1 MASVNKIISGA
12 QTGADRAA
20 LDFAIAHGI
29 PHGGYVPKNRKAE
42 DGVIPAKYAVTET
55 RTTSYPYRTR
65 LNVKESD
72 GTVIFTNGPLAE
84 ESGCALT
91 LRLCRELKKPHMVV
105 DLTLAVHSEAAL
117 MLLRFVIEAKIETLN
132 VAGSRESKA
141 PGIHQK
147 VLTLLELAFAGR

>member
-1 MASVNKIISGA
+1 MTPTKIISGA

-29 PHGGYVPKNRKAE
+29 AHGGNVPKNRKAE
-42 DGVIPAKYAVTET
+42 DGVIPARYNVTET

-72 GTVIFTNGPLAE
+72 GTVIFTDGPTQA

-105 DLTLAVHSEAAL
+105 DLSLAVYAEAAA
-117 MLLRFVIEAKIETLN
+117 MLRTFVQEVGVKVLN

-141 PGIHQK
+141 PGIHNK
-147 VLTLLELAFAGR
+147 VLTLLEMAFAGK